1 MNPSRVLITGGT
13 GLLGKTLLETAPA
26 GWDLQATHHRNGP
39 PAGWAW
45 RFHPLDLRDADS
57 IGRLIQNIRPKA
69 VIHTASIGS
78 VDQAEQD
85 PAGVRAVNVE
95 GTRFVAQACRRAGAF
110 LVHISSNAVFDG
122 LHPPYSEESPVC
134 PANRYGQIKL
144 EAEEAVKGTG
154 AAHLIIRPIL
164 MYGWPFPGGR
174 QNAVTRWLAELEAG
188 KTVQAACDLF
198 SMPLAVSNCAETIWA
213 GILHSKSGIV
223 HVAGADRLSLADFAR
238 KVAETFGQ
246 DPARVIPVL
255 SRELPGFAPRPP
267 DTSFV
272 TRRMEQEL
280 GVRRAS
286 VSEGLAGMLQQ
297 QCAS

>member
-1 MNPSRVLITGGT
+1 MNPSRILITGGT
-13 GLLGKTLLETAPA
+13 GLLGKTLLETAPS
-26 GWDLQATHHRNGP
+26 GWDVQATHHLHEP
-39 PAGWAW
+39 PAGWAG
-45 RFHPLDLRDADS
+45 RFHPLDLREADS
-57 IGRLIQNIRPKA
+57 IGRLIQNIRPDA

-122 LHPPYSEESPVC
+122 LHPPYSEESQVC

-144 EAEEAVKGTG
+144 EAEEAVQVTG

-164 MYGWPFPGGR
+164 MYGWPLPGGR
-174 QNAVTRWLAELEAG
+174 ENAVTRWLSQLEHG
-188 KTVQAACDLF
+188 QTVKAARDIY
-198 SMPLAVSNCAETIWA
+198 SMPLSASNCAEAVWA
-213 GILHSKSGIV
+213 GALRRETGIL

-238 KVAETFGQ
+238 RVAETFGQ
-246 DPARVIPVL
+246 DPAKVL
-255 SRELPGFAPRPP
+255 QVASRDLPGLAPRPT

-272 TRRMEQEL
+272 TLRMERTL
-280 GVRRAS
+280 GVRPAG
-286 VSEGLAGMLQQ
+286 VSEGLAGMLQR
-297 QCAS
+297 CAS